1 MEWIS
6 LMLLVSLHV
15 RNNRSSSVPTFGDT
29 SRISDANLMSVI
41 EVTVAVAHPNR
52 LLLYQLKAR
61 TLTTPPLKEVTTP
74 NEAEEVESTKMVV
87 DLDAEVLVI
96 DLRAWGLSFFSCCMD
111 GSYGSRTFGS
121 NLLVRHA
128 LSARLVLDLVALL
141 QKYDKKTTRQ
151 DRKTRILL
159 PQDIV

>member
-1 MEWIS
+1 MEWTS

-41 EVTVAVAHPNR
+41 AVTVAVAHPNR

-74 NEAEEVESTKMVV
+74 NEAEEVESTKW
-87 DLDAEVLVI
+87 LP
-96 DLRAWGLSFFSCCMD
+96 RRWP
-111 GSYGSRTFGS
+111 RTWPWPWW
-121 NLLVRHA
+121 RK
-128 LSARLVLDLVALL
+128 R
-141 QKYDKKTTRQ
+141 TTR
-151 DRKTRILL
+151 RKRTRSRWRKW
-159 PQDIV
+159 